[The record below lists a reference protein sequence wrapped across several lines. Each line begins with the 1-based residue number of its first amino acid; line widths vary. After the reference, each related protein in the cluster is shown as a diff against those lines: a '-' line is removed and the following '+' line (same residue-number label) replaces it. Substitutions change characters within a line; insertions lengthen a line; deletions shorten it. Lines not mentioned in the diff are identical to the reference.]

1 MKQDP
6 LEQAAK
12 EYAETHLDVSG
23 NLGKYLVK
31 AVLKDETANGTKPVL
46 GVGLSENDLV
56 ELGFSKNL
64 MAGTGWNTINS
75 MRDAVYYYKKGR
87 ITINASRY
95 WTWFLDNDQRNDI
108 SVNSK
113 DALSELLKTYA

>member
-1 MKQDP
+1 MIEDKNNNQEND
-6 LEQAAK
+6 Q
-12 EYAETHLDVSG
+12 LDNNSK
-23 NLGKYLVK
+23 LL
-31 AVLKDETANGTKPVL
+31 LCL
-46 GVGLSENDLV
+46 GLSENDLV

-95 WTWFLDNDQRNDI
+95 WTWFLDNDQRNDV
-108 SVNSK
+108 SVNNK
-113 DALSELLKTYA
+113 EALSELLITYA